1 MITPK
6 VALVAVPVV
15 GAAVLQ
21 AEALDISPLLALLAD
36 APILAI
42 LLYLY
47 IRQMKHH
54 ELITEKFLEVLKEQ
68 NARGPT

>member
-1 MITPK
+1 MVIHK
-6 VALVAVPVV
+6 VGLVAIPVI
-15 GAAVLQ
+15 GAAILQ

-54 ELITEKFLEVLKEQ
+54 ELITEVS
-68 NARGPT
+68 